1 MNLKKVLG
9 DDSVQ
14 NWTVFDTFAPTV
26 ATWHYGEF
34 DEMAYAQMELWDLM
48 DMFISH
54 FLRMSSQQV
63 AFLLLFRRTA
73 IRSNL
78 QMSLK
83 LPSRM
88 VGR

>member
-1 MNLKKVLG
+1 MMCT
-9 DDSVQ
+9 

-54 FLRMSSQQV
+54 FFKDV
-63 AFLLLFRRTA
+63 FPAGGLFTA
-73 IRSNL
+73 I
-78 QMSLK
+78 Q
-83 LPSRM
+83 
-88 VGR
+88 